1 MGPDRREA
9 LILDHF
15 LRITLRCLTG
25 DINCRREDAYR
36 PVEDLDHEVCKAFIA
51 KRSQSPV
58 GTDKVQPLNSNVQVY
73 TLHAG
78 RWRGVTWHDQEED
91 IVWLLGCRF
100 HRSGEREDAYPFFK
114 DLDAAERL
122 LPTEEDYLIHFD
134 LQEREL
140 PARLQE
146 VAQEIL
152 ERARRRRGEE
162 LREVIGGTFPVS
174 VVVERENELEQVWV
188 AVSQR
193 LLGGEIQPPPEW
205 LRFIVAAFFPD
216 APFDALQSP
225 SEGFPTRAV
234 GPDEIVFSAVSD
246 Y

>member
-1 MGPDRREA
+1 MSHPIATFFIERFAEEQLGEPTWAR
-9 LILDHF
+9 
-15 LRITLRCLTG
+15 TG
-25 DINCRREDAYR
+25 EK

-58 GTDKVQPLNSNVQVY
+58 GTEKVQPLNSNVQVY

-134 LQEREL
+134 LQAREL
-140 PARLQE
+140 PVRLQE

-225 SEGFPTRAV
+225 SEGFPARAV
-234 GPDEIVFSAVSD
+234 GPDEVVFSVVSD